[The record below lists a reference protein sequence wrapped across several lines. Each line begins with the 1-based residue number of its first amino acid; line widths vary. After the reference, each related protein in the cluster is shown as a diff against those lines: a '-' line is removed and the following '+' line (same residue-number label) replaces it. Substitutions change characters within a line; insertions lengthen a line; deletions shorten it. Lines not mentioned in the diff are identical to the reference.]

1 MRWLHARPHVLSAT
15 SSRPASPRS
24 HRLIARTVSVAL
36 VISLLLAGSLTNVT
50 ARTSHAPQNGG
61 TVIFG
66 YTQLIDSFIPV
77 LSPTSIMDD
86 GAQVLLYRPL
96 LWIGQNVS
104 IDYSRSIA
112 TGIAVSNNNTV
123 FTVSMRPDYVWSDG
137 QPVTADDV
145 AYCFNLIKTYGT
157 KYGYYGI
164 GGLPTAVKDF
174 KVLSPTQFS
183 ITLSAPANPT
193 YFELNGLAQLRPL
206 PAHAWKKYSISYLF
220 NHQTDLNVLSVVD
233 GPYKLTK
240 FVLNQYARFERNPTY
255 SGHKSYLDTFII
267 QIFSSE
273 AAVFAA
279 LRTGAIQIGNFGFT
293 QYNAASQLANLK
305 TYDWWWFGFSY
316 ILINYR
322 NPAISFMKDVKV
334 RQALQLLINQPLM
347 NKSLYYGG
355 AYSAYSP
362 VPYKPTTY
370 LSPSAKE
377 TWNAPHYDPAKAA
390 AMLDADGW
398 KMVNGVRQK
407 NGQKLAFT
415 IATSSGFDI
424 GVRQAQVIQAEF
436 LKAGVQVSLNV
447 APFSVILSE
456 LGGKG
461 TNWDLISIGWI
472 YYPNFYPLG
481 DGLFGTN
488 GGANFGAFS
497 DPKLDAT
504 IKEAQ
509 TVPGLKGIY
518 DYQDYASK
526 VVPALWLDESET
538 VIKYQP
544 KVQGIGD
551 FFNPI
556 WNFGPEYLWLQK

>member
-1 MRWLHARPHVLSAT
+1 MRWPHVGKSLPRTISSHST
-15 SSRPASPRS
+15 SRPAAGRAT
-24 HRLIARTVSVAL
+24 RLLSMLLVAG
-36 VISLLLAGSLTNVT
+36 LLAVQASNVRATT
-50 ARTSHAPQNGG
+50 AHAPKTGG

-66 YTQLIDSFIPV
+66 YTQEIDSFIPV

-112 TGIAVSNNNTV
+112 TGITVSNHNTV
-123 FTVSMRPDYVWSDG
+123 FTVTMRPDYKWSDG
-137 QPVTADDV
+137 VAVTADDV
-145 AYCFNLIKTYGT
+145 AYCFNLIKSYGT

-164 GGLPTAVKDF
+164 GGLPTAVKSF
-174 KVLSPTQFS
+174 TVLSPTKFA

-206 PAHAWKKYSISYLF
+206 PSHAWKKYSISYLF

-240 FVLNQYARFERNPTY
+240 FQLKQYARFDRNPAY
-255 SGHKSYLDTFII
+255 SGHRSYLDTFII
-267 QIFSSE
+267 QYFSSE
-273 AAVFAA
+273 EAVFAA

-293 QYNAASQLANLK
+293 LYNAANQLASLK
-305 TYDWWWFGFSY
+305 TFDWSWFGFTY
-316 ILINYR
+316 IEINYR
-322 NPAISFMKDVKV
+322 NPAIAFMKDVKV
-334 RQALQLLINQPLM
+334 RQAMQWLINQPLM
-347 NKSLYYGG
+347 NTTLYHGFAHSG
-355 AYSAYSP
+355 YSP
-362 VPYKPTTY
+362 VPYLPSTY
-370 LSPSAKE
+370 LSPTARE
-377 TWNAPHYDPAKAA
+377 TQNASHYNPARANA
-390 AMLDADGW
+390 LLDADGW

-407 NGQKLAFT
+407 NGHKLAFT
-415 IATSSGFDI
+415 MGVSSENNI
-424 GVRQAQVIQAEF
+424 GVRQAQIIQQEF
-436 LKAGVQVSLNV
+436 GKAGIQVSLNV
-447 APFSVILSE
+447 APFSVILAE

-504 IKEAQ
+504 ITRAQ
-509 TVPGLKGIY
+509 TVSGDSGIY
-518 DYQDYASK
+518 AYQDYAASA
-526 VVPALWLDESET
+526 VPALYLDQADT
-538 VIKYQP
+538 IIKYQP
-544 KVQGIGD
+544 SVQGVAD

-556 WNFGPEYLWLQK
+556 WNFGPEYLWLSR